1 MSELGPDPGTIGTN
15 HENGLSEGPIPKEN
29 QDLRDRISRLER
41 NSAWLFLSTLLESA
55 RESYLCNLCTWHQVS
70 FTGVFYYHF
79 PHLHCSTRNIYI
91 IMCYNNQKIIANNNN
106 DNKLTIVMNI

>member
-41 NSAWLFLSTLLESA
+41 NSAWLVLSTLLESA
-55 RESYLCNLCTWHQVS
+55 RESYLCTWHQVS
-70 FTGVFYYHF
+70 FTGVFLSFFIITFHIYIVQREY
-79 PHLHCSTRNIYI
+79 IYI
-91 IMCYNNQKIIANNNN
+91 IM
-106 DNKLTIVMNI
+106 L

>member
-41 NSAWLFLSTLLESA
+41 NSAWHGLASLEHTA
-55 RESYLCNLCTWHQVS
+55 
-70 FTGVFYYHF
+70 GI
-79 PHLHCSTRNIYI
+79 CS
-91 IMCYNNQKIIANNNN
+91 
-106 DNKLTIVMNI
+106 

>member
-41 NSAWLFLSTLLESA
+41 NSAWLVLSTLLESA
-55 RESYLCNLCTWHQVS
+55 RESYLCTWHQVS
-70 FTGVFYYHF
+70 FTGVFYPF
-79 PHLHCSTRNIYI
+79 LLSLSTSTLFNENIYIYI
-91 IMCYNNQKIIANNNN
+91 IM
-106 DNKLTIVMNI
+106 L

>member
-41 NSAWLFLSTLLESA
+41 NSAWLVLSTLLESG
-55 RESYLCNLCTWHQVS
+55 RESYLCTWHQVS
-70 FTGVFYYHF
+70 FTGFF
-79 PHLHCSTRNIYI
+79 LLSLSTSTLFIYI
-91 IMCYNNQKIIANNNN
+91 MII
-106 DNKLTIVMNI
+106 